1 MGLNRPLAA
10 LHFAWRIRRHRV
22 VLIRSDLPVSFI
34 RRFCVD
40 LVVIPYTSFPE
51 VDGNVDRCSIPPFS
65 QRGLIARNPSRGD
78 SISCVCLKSN
88 PESAPEQL
96 LDSDMRN
103 RLAVLGIELDVDAPR
118 KVDGADQRWHDFSEV
133 DVAICARR
141 DAQSSIFKPATK
153 LLNAWAAGVI
163 PLAAREPAYMEIGTD
178 RHDVIFFDDIEE
190 IPGIL
195 KELQSD
201 PELRQRLRAGVAE
214 AAAAQLGVDEL
225 VDVWWEQLSCYRAN
239 PSWWRGVRS
248 ILYALR
254 RVNPFL
260 LAADGFRVIRKFVP
274 RN

>member
-1 MGLNRPLAA
+1 
-10 LHFAWRIRRHRV
+10 
-22 VLIRSDLPVSFI
+22 VSFI
-34 RRFCVD
+34 RRFRVD

-51 VDGNVDRCSIPPFS
+51 VDGNVDRCSIPPLS
-65 QRGLIARNPSRGD
+65 QRGLIARDPSRGD

-103 RLAVLGIELDVDAPR
+103 RLAELGIELDVDSPR
-118 KVDGADQRWHDFSEV
+118 KVDGSDQRWHDFSRV

-163 PLAAREPAYMEIGTD
+163 PLAAREPAYLEIGTD
-178 RHDVIFFDDIEE
+178 RRDVIFFDDIEE
-190 IPGIL
+190 IPDIL
-195 KELQSD
+195 RELQSD

-214 AAAAQLGVDEL
+214 AAAAQLGVDDL
-225 VDVWWEQLSCYRAN
+225 VDVWWEQLSRYRADT
-239 PSWWRGVRS
+239 SRWRGVRS
-248 ILYALR
+248 IMFALR
-254 RVNPFL
+254 KANVFS
-260 LAADGFRVIRKFVP
+260 LAADGLRVIRKFVA